1 MRRILAIFLCICL
14 MFALIGCNQNSSP
27 RPTGGGLD
35 EPLQTQPTEEEEKQ
49 ILPASLVYD
58 PEDSMNPL
66 QSKGYVNRVLFSLI
80 YQGLFTVDSNYEAR
94 PMLCRSYI
102 VSEDLK
108 TYTFYLEQAFFSD
121 GSAVTAEDVVAS
133 LNAALTSPW
142 YGGRLQHVKTISSYG
157 EAVVIELN
165 TAIAEFPI
173 LLDIPVLKADQVAAD
188 APIGSGPYRFLDG
201 QLKRQAA
208 WWCDAQ
214 IPIESD
220 TIGLVAYESAA
231 QIRDA
236 FEFQGVSLVCSD
248 PTGNDRVDYHS
259 DYELWSCENGLFLY
273 MAVNEKSKLFADDTL
288 RQALTHAIDRDSLV
302 SDHYWG
308 FAQEA
313 SLPASPSSPWY
324 NSFLAEKYAYAPEKF
339 REAVETAGCAGA
351 EVKLLLN
358 AADQTR
364 LKVGKA
370 IAKMLEEGGLKV
382 TIVEATTETF
392 QTLLKKGDYDLYLA
406 QTRLPRNMDIS
417 PFFGKDTSLNFGG
430 LADPSAYA
438 ISLEAL
444 ADPANFYTLHEL
456 VMDSGWLCPILFQS
470 NALYVQ
476 RGSLTNFSPA
486 RDTIFYYHRNL
497 TLQDALNAQ

>member
-1 MRRILAIFLCICL
+1 MKRLFAIFLCLCL
-14 MFALIGCNQNSSP
+14 MLSFAGCNQNPSP

-35 EPLQTQPTEEEEKQ
+35 ESLQTQPTKPQEEQ
-49 ILPASLVYD
+49 LLPASLVYD
-58 PEDSMNPL
+58 PKDSMNPL
-66 QSKGYVNRVLFSLI
+66 QSKGYVNRTLFSLI
-80 YQGLFTVDSNYEAR
+80 YQGLFTVDANYEAR
-94 PMLCRSYI
+94 PMLCRSYNL
-102 VSEDLK
+102 SADLK

-133 LNAALTSPW
+133 LNAALISPW
-142 YGGRLQHVKTISSYG
+142 YGGRLQHVKSISSYG
-157 EAVVIELN
+157 DAVVVELN
-165 TAIAEFPI
+165 TAMAQFPL
-173 LLDIPVLKADQVAAD
+173 LLDIPILKADQVSAEE
-188 APIGSGPYRFLDG
+188 PIGSGPYRLSEG

-214 IPIESD
+214 VPIDND

-236 FEFQGVSLVCSD
+236 FEFQGVSLVCTD
-248 PTGNDRVDYHS
+248 PTGTDRVDYHS

-273 MAVNEKSKLFADDTL
+273 MAVNEKSKIFADDAL
-288 RQALTHAIDRDSLV
+288 RQALTHAIDRDSLI
-302 SDHYWG
+302 SRYYWG
-308 FAQEA
+308 FAQTA
-313 SLPASPSSPWY
+313 SLPASPASPWY
-324 NSFLAEKYAYAPEKF
+324 NAFLAEKYSHAPDAF
-339 REAVETAGCAGA
+339 QQAVETAGCTGA

-364 LKVGKA
+364 LKVGKS

-417 PFFGKDTSLNFGG
+417 AFFGKDTSLNYGG

-444 ADPANFYTLHEL
+444 SDPANFYTLHEL
-456 VMDSGWLCPILFQS
+456 VMEGGWLCPILFQS
-470 NALYVQ
+470 SALYVQ
-476 RGSLTNFSPA
+476 RGSLTNFAPA
-486 RDTIFYYHRNL
+486 RDTIFYYHLNR